1 MSILQVKGRNIIES
15 ISTVHVEIEGHTV
28 HYQIAG
34 HGEPV
39 ILVHGLCG
47 STLWWKRNIAALA
60 RSYRVYLLDLPG
72 FGSMRRAP
80 GGFALEK
87 AASWLLMW
95 MEAAG
100 VKRAHF
106 IGHSMGGAICM
117 QLAAR
122 HPDVV
127 SRLVL
132 VSPAVMLPLHSLA
145 EGIIPLL
152 LGIRHVT
159 PHFGCILLYDGLR
172 TGPVT
177 FLRAARDLL
186 VQDLCDDMRMIS
198 APTLLI
204 WGEDDTQVPARLG
217 PVLCQKL
224 ASARL
229 LTLKGAGHVSMFQ
242 RPDEFNSAVLAFLG
256 GRAIGR

>member
-1 MSILQVKGRNIIES
+1 
-15 ISTVHVEIEGHTV
+15 V

-34 HGEPV
+34 QGAPV

-47 STLWWKRNIAALA
+47 STLWWKRNVAALA
-60 RSYRVYLLDLPG
+60 RSYRVYLVDLPG
-72 FGSMRRAP
+72 FGSMRRAR
-80 GGFALEK
+80 GGFVLERS
-87 AASWLLMW
+87 ASWLLMW

-100 VKRAHF
+100 VMRAHF

-117 QLAAR
+117 QLAAL

-152 LGIRHVT
+152 MGIKHLT
-159 PHFGCILLYDGLR
+159 PSFSCILLYDGLR
-172 TGPVT
+172 AGPVT

-186 VQDLCDDMRMIS
+186 MQDLCDDMQMIS

-204 WGEDDTQVPARLG
+204 WGEDDTQVPASLG
-217 PVLCQKL
+217 PVLRQKL
-224 ASARL
+224 ADARL
-229 LTLKGAGHVSMFQ
+229 LTLKKAGHVSMFQ

-256 GRAIGR
+256 GQAVGR